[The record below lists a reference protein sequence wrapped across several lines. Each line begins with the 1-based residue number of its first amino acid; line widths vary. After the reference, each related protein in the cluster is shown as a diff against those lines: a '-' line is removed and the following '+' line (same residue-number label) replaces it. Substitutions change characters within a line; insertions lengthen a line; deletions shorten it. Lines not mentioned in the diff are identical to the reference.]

1 MAHRLDI
8 NWMKSWCKHTSC
20 DYCFDLVRCNVFCT
34 INFLCDLS
42 KAIRK
47 ICNHMCHLGIKLVD
61 NLIINM
67 QIPCN
72 VFMITN
78 NNARM

>member
-1 MAHRLDI
+1 MTMAHRLDI

-20 DYCFDLVRCNVFCT
+20 DYRFDLVKFNVFWT

-47 ICNHMCHLGIKLVD
+47 NCNHMCHLGLK
-61 NLIINM
+61 
-67 QIPCN
+67 
-72 VFMITN
+72 TS
-78 NNARM
+78 